1 MPKLSHFLQ
10 SHSLLGYFVDHPFY
24 GRHMLGRCTC
34 WTYFALAHFHA
45 LQCSLGVFSFCIFP
59 SIMNNTHIIGL
70 TPIIHL
76 ALTILFLS
84 WFLWGL
90 WYNPT
95 SVQLGHFL
103 VHLFLF
109 FFPLSFFLPIRQHKG
124 FGLFVKFS
132 FSFLEC

>member
-1 MPKLSHFLQ
+1 MPKISHFLQ

-103 VHLFLF
+103 VHLFF
-109 FFPLSFFLPIRQHKG
+109 FSPLSFFLPIRQHKG
-124 FGLFVKFS
+124 FGLFVNFS